1 MGLQDR
7 DYMHERGRRASQFAP
22 PTSTAPS
29 ALIIFLILALSGF
42 VFFKGYEWLLERKA
56 KPQLI
61 QQGSPVPLDI
71 RPPVVADTPSV
82 PGPARQWVK
91 CIVNGQTLYSDTNCP
106 GSAHVARSAALEE
119 PRQPARLSAGT
130 TTLFHCKAYNWGSFW
145 ASSHCNQ
152 HKALVDRMVNV
163 PGSLPFDQQ
172 VAMAESNRRDASSS
186 APAQRQV
193 ANQAAAPS
201 NKDACKEL
209 EERIK
214 HLDSTA
220 RQPQTAGVQ
229 DRLRELRKQA
239 RDKQFAL
246 RC

>member
-7 DYMHERGRRASQFAP
+7 DYMHERDRRDSPFTP
-22 PTSTAPS
+22 SSSTAPS
-29 ALIIFLILALSGF
+29 ALTIVLIVALSGF
-42 VFFKGYEWLLERKA
+42 AFFKGYEWLLERKA
-56 KPQLI
+56 RPQPI
-61 QQGSPVPLDI
+61 QQVSPVPLDN

-91 CIVNGQTLYSDTNCP
+91 CIINGQTLYSDTNCP
-106 GSAHVARSAALEE
+106 GSTHVKRSAAPEE
-119 PRQPARLSAGT
+119 PRQPAQLSAGV
-130 TTLFHCKAYNWGSFW
+130 TTLFHCKAYNGGTFW

-172 VAMAESNRRDASSS
+172 VAMAESNRRDSTST
-186 APAQRQV
+186 APAQRLV
-193 ANQAAAPS
+193 ANRAAAPS
-201 NKDACKEL
+201 NKEACKEL

-220 RQPQTAGVQ
+220 RQPQTADVQ

-239 RDKQFAL
+239 RDQQFAL

>member
-7 DYMHERGRRASQFAP
+7 DYMYEPVRRDPPFTP

-29 ALIIFLILALSGF
+29 ALTIVLILALSGF

-56 KPQLI
+56 IPQPI
-61 QQGSPVPLDI
+61 QQVGPLPLDI
-71 RPPVVADTPSV
+71 RPPVVADTSFV
-82 PGPARQWVK
+82 QGPARQWVK
-91 CIVNGQTLYSDTNCP
+91 CIINGQTLYSDTNCP
-106 GSAHVARSAALEE
+106 GSTHVARSTALEE
-119 PRQPARLSAGT
+119 PRQSAKLSVGT
-130 TTLFHCKAYNWGSFW
+130 TTLFHCKAYNGGTFW
-145 ASSHCNQ
+145 ARSHCNQ

-172 VAMAESNRRDASSS
+172 VAMAEGNRRDAASS
-186 APAQRQV
+186 APDQRPL
-193 ANQAAAPS
+193 AARVVVPA

-209 EERIK
+209 EERIR

-220 RQPQTAGVQ
+220 RQPQSAGFQ

-239 RDKQFAL
+239 RDQQFAL